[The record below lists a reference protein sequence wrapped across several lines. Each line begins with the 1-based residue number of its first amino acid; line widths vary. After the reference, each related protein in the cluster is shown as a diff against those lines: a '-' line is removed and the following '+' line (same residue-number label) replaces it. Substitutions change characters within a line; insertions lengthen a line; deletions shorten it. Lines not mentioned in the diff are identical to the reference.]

1 MQDADQRTPDYDA
14 LKNKAALVSYD
25 FGLKRRV
32 VEIDRDADRRWMY
45 ASMRARV
52 EEAEGKEPSDS
63 APFEDLYKFSKE
75 TAETVHKFIADANSA
90 SSAPAG
96 LKKDIEKVLKE
107 NPPSDDFKV
116 RFPRVL
122 HERLAKKMGSLQ
134 RDPLACFFTDF
145 FFFWHRELPS
155 SGKPR

>member
-1 MQDADQRTPDYDA
+1 M
-14 LKNKAALVSYD
+14 
-25 FGLKRRV
+25 
-32 VEIDRDADRRWMY
+32 
-45 ASMRARV
+45 

-134 RDPLACFFTDF
+134 RDPLACFSLIF
-145 FFFWHRELPS
+145 FFLVFLQWEL
-155 SGKPR
+155 RRWQV